1 MNIHSEFVKFRFG
14 YDNAKAAAIA
24 SIAQVL
30 PIFLMPILG
39 LYVDKYGKRAWII
52 FMSAVAFVCSLGLLG
67 FTHCHPAIG
76 MLMFSV
82 SLSLGPVGLVSSVS
96 VILPLSLVGT
106 GMGLI
111 KSGTNVDASLFDM
124 AAGFLQDMDPEQ
136 GYGGVVAFFVA
147 AGCLAV
153 LARLSI
159 HVMDVRV
166 YGSILNQNAVQAN
179 QRQQD
184 SIDAMVATKKYAPVH
199 ADWIYGSIFVALA
212 CTSWILFIRV
222 VVNSF
227 DENDVIINCMYM

>member
-1 MNIHSEFVKFRFG
+1 
-14 YDNAKAAAIA
+14 
-24 SIAQVL
+24 
-30 PIFLMPILG
+30 
-39 LYVDKYGKRAWII
+39 
-52 FMSAVAFVCSLGLLG
+52 
-67 FTHCHPAIG
+67 
-76 MLMFSV
+76 
-82 SLSLGPVGLVSSVS
+82 
-96 VILPLSLVGT
+96 
-106 GMGLI
+106 MGLI

-136 GYGGVVAFFVA
+136 GYGRVVAFFVA

-153 LARLSI
+153 LAGLSI

-199 ADWIYGSIFVALA
+199 ANWIYGSIFVALA